1 MANSTSTVGVPDRLP
16 VLSRGKHRSPR
27 KGACF
32 MELASYLAGEKWS
45 DHPACTHPLLAGVA
59 RSVNDHISDEGRPRL
74 AILIP
79 SVIGLTSDDPH
90 AIAHIALR
98 CARKALPVASADR
111 QRAMAVA
118 VLACER
124 ELDRLD
130 ARPPGTLEPESRA
143 ALDSVPQIAEWAR
156 RFASGQHGSSA
167 AFRRHAAPNI
177 VAGAIE
183 GIAKACIPD
192 PDRLLHDLL
201 VETIDECRAWTVQPE
216 AAVEPEQW
224 DDICTLTHAS

>member
-1 MANSTSTVGVPDRLP
+1 MAKTTVDVPDRLP

-45 DHPACTHPLLAGVA
+45 DHPSCTHPLLAAVA
-59 RSVNDHISDEGRPRL
+59 RSVNDHTSDDGRSRL
-74 AILIP
+74 AVLIP

-90 AIAHIALR
+90 VIVRIALR
-98 CARKALPVASADR
+98 CARTALPVVSADR

-130 ARPPGTLEPESRA
+130 DRPPGTLEPESQA
-143 ALDSVPQIAEWAR
+143 MLDFVPKTADWAR
-156 RFASGQHGSSA
+156 RFASGQHGSSS

-177 VAGAIE
+177 VAGAVE
-183 GIAKACIPD
+183 GIAKACVPD

-201 VETIDECRAWTVQPE
+201 VGCIADCRQRVRTEPVELTPTTWDEL
-216 AAVEPEQW
+216 AV
-224 DDICTLTHAS
+224 LTNRR